1 MAGERGAALAGIKA
15 ALRLHRDLGAR
26 ERVEE
31 AGGRIDVFGDVARLG
46 AMLMFQ
52 PLDRLLGAYL
62 PAADASEDP
71 GVLVT
76 TQRPLSV
83 QRFTAAHELGHLRM
97 GHSPSLDDEGILR
110 RAPFSSVGMK
120 GVDPQERQAD
130 AFASMYLVPSWMVSL
145 HMRQQGWG
153 RADFADP
160 RVVYQASLRFGTSY
174 AATCYLLEQH
184 KAIGRAERA
193 RLVGIEPKDIKRAL
207 LPDGCEPPSWRGDV
221 WVLTERDEGR
231 LIEGGRDDLF
241 VVRLREDSGAGYLW
255 DFDRLA
261 GAGFALL
268 RDERERIGAADAIG
282 GPVTRA
288 VTASAPAGEIA
299 EPGEVVL
306 EERRPWLP
314 RQPLAAYRLRYDLRG
329 PERPGMWEPER
340 RRLLQA
346 A

>member
-15 ALRLHRDLGAR
+15 ALRLHRDLHVR
-26 ERVEE
+26 ERVEQ
-31 AGGRIDVFGDVARLG
+31 AGGRVDVFGDVARLG

-52 PLDRLLGAYL
+52 PLDKLLGAYL
-62 PAADASEDP
+62 PAADASEEP

-76 TQRPLSV
+76 TRRPLSV

-110 RAPFSSVGMK
+110 RAPFSSVGVG
-120 GVDPQERQAD
+120 GVDPQEREAD

-160 RVVYQASLRFGTSY
+160 RIVYQASLRFGTSY

-193 RLVGIEPKDIKRAL
+193 RLVEIEPKDIKRTL

-241 VVRLREDSGAGYLW
+241 VLRLRENSGAGYLW
-255 DFDRLA
+255 NFDRLA

-268 RDERERIGAADAIG
+268 RDERERIGVADAIG

-288 VTASAPAGEIA
+288 VTASAQGGEIA

-306 EERRPWLP
+306 EERRRWMP
-314 RQPLAAYRLRYDLRG
+314 RQPIATYCLRYDLRG

>member
-15 ALRLHRDLGAR
+15 ALRLHLDLSVR
-26 ERVEE
+26 ERVEDV
-31 AGGRIDVFGDVARLG
+31 GGRIDVFGDVARLG

-62 PAADASEDP
+62 PAADASEDA

-110 RAPFSSVGMK
+110 RAPFSSVGMG
-120 GVDPQERQAD
+120 GVDPQEREAD
-130 AFASMYLVPSWMVSL
+130 AFASMYLVPSWMVAL
-145 HMRQQGWG
+145 HMRQQGWARG
-153 RADFADP
+153 DFADP
-160 RVVYQASLRFGTSY
+160 RIVYQASLRFGTSY

-193 RLVGIEPKDIKRAL
+193 RLVDIEPKDIKRGL

-231 LIEGGRDDLF
+231 LIEGGREDLF
-241 VVRLREDSGAGYLW
+241 VLRLREDSGAGYLW

-288 VTASAPAGEIA
+288 VTASVPADDIA

-306 EERRPWLP
+306 EERRPWMP